1 MGTSDFCC
9 FLISQ
14 SSFKIAPKGNGDLHS
29 PLACIFEQLSG
40 DLYGGVPS
48 RETIPM
54 VPDNLIKPVPSA
66 INLPVGKLLITVES
80 SDNVPV
86 CMFAIG

>member
-1 MGTSDFCC
+1 
-9 FLISQ
+9 
-14 SSFKIAPKGNGDLHS
+14 
-29 PLACIFEQLSG
+29 
-40 DLYGGVPS
+40 
-48 RETIPM
+48 M